1 MQKLVP
7 LMEVGGSG
15 LSFHTA
21 VGLAEKG
28 LGRELENVTDR
39 TQRMVAGTVREAERK
54 EKHAQMQKLVQLMG
68 DGISGVSSPVA
79 VGLAE
84 KGLGPEL
91 ENVIGQPQRMVAR
104 TVWEEGHKQK
114 HAQM

>member
-1 MQKLVP
+1 MGDGIFGVSSP
-7 LMEVGGSG
+7 V
-15 LSFHTA
+15 A

-39 TQRMVAGTVREAERK
+39 TQRMVAETVQEEERK
-54 EKHAQMQKLVQLMG
+54 EKHAQMQKLVPLME
-68 DGISGVSSPVA
+68 DGISGVSSPIA

-84 KGLGPEL
+84 KAPGPEVEL
-91 ENVIGQPQRMVAR
+91 VIGQPQRMVAR

-114 HAQM
+114 HALM

>member
-1 MQKLVP
+1 
-7 LMEVGGSG
+7 ME
-15 LSFHTA
+15 
-21 VGLAEKG
+21 
-28 LGRELENVTDR
+28 
-39 TQRMVAGTVREAERK
+39 
-54 EKHAQMQKLVQLMG
+54 
-68 DGISGVSSPVA
+68 DGIFGVSSPVA